1 MYNRIEYYL
10 QYNDNIIDNNN
21 IIDNDN
27 IIKVYYNIMDQNRAL
42 KVIQFNPKLLS
53 VPGGN
58 KTRKNKPK
66 GKTIQYKKKE
76 LTNKTTKQKLLRY
89 IREQQ
94 DQNYKKLFE
103 KPATI
108 LPKINIPDN
117 LDIMKANGD
126 FENSLNYLKSITD
139 NYENN
144 KEKKSVNHTIKHHPQ
159 PITHPPTH
167 PPTHPLPNNTPT
179 NYYYGGAPNNGF
191 IETTHI
197 NNVLPDVFND
207 ITTNQSNHP
216 AVSGGALRINSQF
229 KLPPVPK
236 YGCMRIGGKL
246 PTLKQYMNNQTFKGG
261 YNQTT
266 NHHPPSNPH
275 LLTHHP
281 PANAP
286 THHQSNQSNH
296 RHNKPSLLTDKD
308 KEILYIARTMGKKK
322 EIVNNKA
329 AVNKLRY
336 LKQKKTLTRTYKVGK
351 SKTKPEVSVLISN
364 KTIRNTISSKSQL
377 LKQIPIHDVKQFL
390 IKKGFIKVGSSAP
403 IDVLRKMYESAIL
416 IGGEINNFNSENLLF
431 NFFNNDGHN

>member
-1 MYNRIEYYL
+1 
-10 QYNDNIIDNNN
+10 
-21 IIDNDN
+21 
-27 IIKVYYNIMDQNRAL
+27 MDQNRAL

-103 KPATI
+103 KPSAI

-117 LDIMKANGD
+117 LDKMKVNGD

-144 KEKKSVNHTIKHHPQ
+144 KEKKSVNHTIKHHPINNQ
-159 PITHPPTH
+159 NMGLTNT
-167 PPTHPLPNNTPT
+167 LPNQPPN
-179 NYYYGGAPNNGF
+179 NYYYGCTPNNS
-191 IETTHI
+191 IIKPSHI
-197 NNVLPDVFND
+197 NNELPDVFNM
-207 ITTNQSNHP
+207 TGG
-216 AVSGGALRINSQF
+216 SGGGGGSSMRINPQF

-246 PTLKQYMNNQTFKGG
+246 PTLKQYMNNQTFKG
-261 YNQTT
+261 T
-266 NHHPPSNPH
+266 HPPI
-275 LLTHHP
+275 THHQSISQSQQNTPHP
-281 PANAP
+281 PTNPP

-296 RHNKPSLLTDKD
+296 RQTKPSLLTDKE
-308 KEILYIARTMGKKK
+308 KEILYISRTMGKKK

-329 AVNKLRY
+329 AINKLQY
-336 LKQKKTLTRTYKVGK
+336 LKQKKTLTRTYRVGK

-416 IGGEINNFNSENLLF
+416 IGGEINNYNSQNLLY
-431 NFFNNDGHN
+431 NFFNDDGH